1 MPVCAISVNGNVT
14 ANGLFLTGPDSVKVR
29 DGCRWR
35 GRPPNLIDLG
45 GGAAQEAR
53 VSCGVVG
60 QRETEDQQ
68 GRDPLGARTIKR
80 VTLRDVARAAGVSH
94 QTVSRAINGKGE
106 IDPETQR
113 HVLDVAR
120 QLRYRPSRFG
130 RGLVRPD
137 VVTVGLIV
145 PDVVNP
151 FFPEFV
157 AGVIAAADERD
168 WQVLVASTENDR
180 SRELTLIRSLGRQV
194 DALVGYLSHPDAE
207 LEPYVGAVPLVVV
220 DRGLD
225 SSAYALVQVD
235 TVAGIRAGM
244 RHLIDRGHRRI
255 GMIDCQ
261 AVCDPV
267 VRRRTFLEVAG
278 EHALPVD
285 DDWVVMG
292 EQSPAGGAAAFE
304 ALHAAHPDLT
314 AVFAF
319 NDLVAMG
326 ALRAARRLGV
336 RVPDDCALVGYDGLS
351 VADLVDPPLTT
362 LHLDKRRLGELA
374 VHQVDRLLAGE
385 MPPPTV
391 LTPRLDV
398 RGTT

>member
-1 MPVCAISVNGNVT
+1 M
-14 ANGLFLTGPDSVKVR
+14 
-29 DGCRWR
+29 
-35 GRPPNLIDLG
+35 
-45 GGAAQEAR
+45 
-53 VSCGVVG
+53 
-60 QRETEDQQ
+60 
-68 GRDPLGARTIKR
+68 RTVKR
-80 VTLRDVARAAGVSH
+80 VTLRDVAQAAGVSH

-106 IDPETQR
+106 IDPGTQQR
-113 HVLDVAR
+113 VLDVAR

-137 VVTVGLIV
+137 VVSVGLIV

-157 AGVIAAADERD
+157 AGVIAAADARD

-180 SRELTLIRSLGRQV
+180 SRELSLVRSLGQQV
-194 DALVGYLSHPDAE
+194 DALVGYITHADAQ
-207 LEPYVGAVPLVVV
+207 LEPYVGNVPLVLV

-225 SSAYALVQVD
+225 SSNHALVHID
-235 TVAGIRAGM
+235 TEAGIRAGM
-244 RHLIDRGHRRI
+244 QHLVASGHRRI
-255 GMIDCQ
+255 GMIDCECFS
-261 AVCDPV
+261 APM
-267 VRRRTFLEVAG
+267 VRRRTFLEVVG

-285 DDWVVMG
+285 EGWIVMA

-304 ALHAAHPDLT
+304 ALHAGRPDLT
-314 AVFAF
+314 AVVAF
-319 NDLVAMG
+319 NDLVAIG

-351 VADLVDPPLTT
+351 VVDLVDPPLTT

-374 VHQVDRLLAGE
+374 IHQVDRLLAGE
-385 MPPPTV
+385 LPPPIV
-391 LTPRLDV
+391 LTPSLAV

>member
-1 MPVCAISVNGNVT
+1 MA
-14 ANGLFLTGPDSVKVR
+14 
-29 DGCRWR
+29 
-35 GRPPNLIDLG
+35 
-45 GGAAQEAR
+45 
-53 VSCGVVG
+53 G
-60 QRETEDQQ
+60 QRETEDQ
-68 GRDPLGARTIKR
+68 RARGVRTVKR
-80 VTLRDVARAAGVSH
+80 VTLRDVAQAAGVSH

-106 IDPETQR
+106 IDPGTQQR
-113 HVLDVAR
+113 VLDVAR

-137 VVTVGLIV
+137 VVSVGLIV

-180 SRELTLIRSLGRQV
+180 SRELALVRSLGQQV
-194 DALVGYLSHPDAE
+194 DALVGYISHPDAQ
-207 LEPYVGAVPLVVV
+207 LEPYVGTVPLVLV

-225 SSAYALVQVD
+225 SSNHALVHID
-235 TVAGIRAGM
+235 TAAGIRAGM
-244 RHLIDRGHRRI
+244 QHLIDRGHRRI
-255 GMIDCQ
+255 GMIDCECVS
-261 AVCDPV
+261 APM
-267 VRRRTFLEVAG
+267 VRRRTFLEVVG

-285 DDWVVMG
+285 EGWVVMG

-304 ALHAAHPDLT
+304 ALYAARPDLT
-314 AVFAF
+314 AVVAF
-319 NDLVAMG
+319 NDLVAIG

-336 RVPDDCALVGYDGLS
+336 QVPDDCALVGYDGLS
-351 VADLVDPPLTT
+351 VVDLVDPPLTT

-374 VHQVDRLLAGE
+374 IHQVDQLLAGE
-385 MPPPTV
+385 LPPPIV
-391 LTPRLDV
+391 LTPSLNA

>member
-1 MPVCAISVNGNVT
+1 MA
-14 ANGLFLTGPDSVKVR
+14 
-29 DGCRWR
+29 
-35 GRPPNLIDLG
+35 
-45 GGAAQEAR
+45 
-53 VSCGVVG
+53 G
-60 QRETEDQQ
+60 QRETEDQ
-68 GRDPLGARTIKR
+68 RAPGARTVKR

-106 IDPETQR
+106 IDPGTQQR
-113 HVLDVAR
+113 VLDVAR

-137 VVTVGLIV
+137 VVSVGLIV

-180 SRELTLIRSLGRQV
+180 SRELALVRSLGQQV
-194 DALVGYLSHPDAE
+194 DALVGYISHPDAQ
-207 LEPYVGAVPLVVV
+207 LEPYVGSVPLVLV

-225 SSAYALVQVD
+225 SSQHALVHID
-235 TVAGIRAGM
+235 TAAGIRAGTQ
-244 RHLIDRGHRRI
+244 HLIDRGHRRI
-255 GMIDCQ
+255 GMIDCECVT
-261 AVCDPV
+261 APTL
-267 VRRRTFLEVAG
+267 RRRTFLAVVG

-285 DDWVVMG
+285 EDWIVMG
-292 EQSPAGGAAAFE
+292 EQSPDGGAAAFE
-304 ALHAAHPDLT
+304 ALRAAHPDLT
-314 AVFAF
+314 AVVAF
-319 NDLVAMG
+319 NDLVAIG

-336 RVPDDCALVGYDGLS
+336 QVPDDCALVGYDGLS
-351 VADLVDPPLTT
+351 VVDLVDPPLTT

-385 MPPPTV
+385 QPPPIV
-391 LTPRLDV
+391 LTPSLRV

>member
-1 MPVCAISVNGNVT
+1 M
-14 ANGLFLTGPDSVKVR
+14 
-29 DGCRWR
+29 
-35 GRPPNLIDLG
+35 
-45 GGAAQEAR
+45 
-53 VSCGVVG
+53 
-60 QRETEDQQ
+60 
-68 GRDPLGARTIKR
+68 
-80 VTLRDVARAAGVSH
+80 SH

-106 IDPETQR
+106 IDPKTQQR
-113 HVLDVAR
+113 VLDVAR

-137 VVTVGLIV
+137 VVSVGLIV

-180 SRELTLIRSLGRQV
+180 SRELTLVRSLGGQV
-194 DALVGYLSHPDAE
+194 DALVGYLSHPDAQ
-207 LEPYVGAVPLVVV
+207 LEPYVGTVPLVLV

-225 SSAYALVQVD
+225 SSNHAVVHVD
-235 TVAGIRAGM
+235 TAAGIRAGM
-244 RHLIDRGHRRI
+244 QHLVDRGHRRI
-255 GMIDCQ
+255 GMIDCECVS
-261 AVCDPV
+261 APL
-267 VRRRTFLEVAG
+267 VRRRTFLDVVG

-285 DDWVVMG
+285 EGWIVMG

-304 ALHAAHPDLT
+304 ALHAARPDLT
-314 AVFAF
+314 AVVAF
-319 NDLVAMG
+319 NDLVAIG

-351 VADLVDPPLTT
+351 VVDLVDPPLTT

-374 VHQVDRLLAGE
+374 VHQVDRLLTGE
-385 MPPPTV
+385 LPPPIV
-391 LTPRLDV
+391 LTPSLRV

>member
-1 MPVCAISVNGNVT
+1 MRT
-14 ANGLFLTGPDSVKVR
+14 A
-29 DGCRWR
+29 
-35 GRPPNLIDLG
+35 
-45 GGAAQEAR
+45 
-53 VSCGVVG
+53 
-60 QRETEDQQ
+60 
-68 GRDPLGARTIKR
+68 KR
-80 VTLRDVARAAGVSH
+80 VTLRDVALAAGVSH

-106 IDPETQR
+106 IDPGTQKR
-113 HVLDVAR
+113 VLEVAR

-137 VVTVGLIV
+137 VVSVGLIV

-180 SRELTLIRSLGRQV
+180 SRELALVRSLGQQV
-194 DALVGYLSHPDAE
+194 DALVGYISHPDAV
-207 LEPYVGAVPLVVV
+207 LEPYVGSVPLVLV

-225 SSAYALVQVD
+225 SLNHALVHID
-235 TVAGIRAGM
+235 TAAGIRAGLE
-244 RHLIDRGHRRI
+244 HLIDRGHRRI
-255 GMIDCQ
+255 GMIDCECVT
-261 AVCDPV
+261 APM
-267 VRRRTFLEVAG
+267 VRHRTFLEVVG

-285 DDWVVMG
+285 EGWIVMG

-304 ALHAAHPDLT
+304 ALYAARPDLT
-314 AVFAF
+314 AVVAF
-319 NDLVAMG
+319 NDLVAIG

-336 RVPDDCALVGYDGLS
+336 QVPDDCALVGYDGLS
-351 VADLVDPPLTT
+351 VVDLVDPPLTT

-374 VHQVDRLLAGE
+374 IHQVDQLLAGE
-385 MPPPTV
+385 LPPPIV
-391 LTPRLDV
+391 LTPSLNV